1 MLNGNS
7 TIVLLIVGL
16 KIFSIT
22 ETFRRKSESLIRFE
36 LNYYYATKRDLKN
49 ATAVDTS
56 KFVKKSWFS

>member
-22 ETFRRKSESLIRFE
+22 VTFRRKSESLIIFE
-36 LNYYYATKRDLKN
+36 LNYYYETKGDLKN

-56 KFVKKSWFS
+56 KFVLKSWFS